1 MALHEDVRRA
11 LAALPRQQRAVV
23 VLNYFDDL
31 SGAQAAQA
39 PDARVGTNKSTLSRA
54 LAKLRTSP
62 LLDGS
67 ER

>member
-1 MALHEDVRRA
+1 
-11 LAALPRQQRAVV
+11 VV
-23 VLNYFDDL
+23 VLTYFDHL
-31 SGAQAAQA
+31 SGAQAAQVLGVS
-39 PDARVGTNKSTLSRA
+39 VGTIKSTLSRA